1 MHITPNAVQTGSPQ
15 EMSSRRVFVIGAT
28 GTIGQATV
36 RALLQRGHQ
45 VVCFV
50 RPRAG
55 VRGALAADAS
65 RQLLQGATVRFGAVT
80 DPAALARDG
89 LCGEHF
95 DVLVSCLASR
105 TGAPKDAWAVDHQTH
120 VHALEAARAAGVTQV
135 VLLSAMCVQKPLLAF
150 QHAKLAFEKALIESG
165 LTYSIVRPTAFFK
178 SLSGQI
184 ERVRRGKPFLLFGD
198 GRLTACKPISD
209 RDLGDY
215 LADCL
220 DQPDRHNRILPI
232 GGPGPA
238 ITSREQ
244 GDKLF
249 ALLGRQ
255 PKFSHVP
262 VALLD
267 VIIAVL
273 GTLGRLSPTLADKA
287 ELARIG
293 RYYATESMLVLN
305 PQTGQYDADATP
317 STGTETLF
325 DFYADLASGKVA
337 AERGDHAVF

>member
-15 EMSSRRVFVIGAT
+15 GMSPRRVFVIGAT

-105 TGAPKDAWAVDHQTH
+105 TGAPKDAWAVDHQAH

-135 VLLSAMCVQKPLLAF
+135 VLLSAICVQKPLLAF
-150 QHAKLAFEKALIESG
+150 QQAKLAFERYLIESG
-165 LTYSIVRPTAFFK
+165 LTFSIVRPTAFFK

-184 ERVRRGKPFLLFGD
+184 DRVRRGKPFLLFGD

-220 DQPDRHNRILPI
+220 DQPELQNRILPI

-249 ALLGRQ
+249 AVLGRP

-273 GTLGRLSPTLADKA
+273 GTLGRLIPTLADKA

-305 PQTGQYDADATP
+305 PQTGQYDANATP

-325 DFYADLASGKVA
+325 DFYADLVSGKVA